1 MINLIL
7 LSGDGNFLIVLVHT
21 VSRVFSQ
28 KQHDFNCW
36 KQP

>member
-7 LSGDGNFLIVLVHT
+7 LSGDGNFLIEFVHT
-21 VSRVFSQ
+21 VSLVFSQ
-28 KQHDFNCW
+28 KPHDFNCW